1 MTMITAMITIMTTV
15 AAVAA
20 MVTTMHTITATI
32 TVTVV
37 AAVVAVVVARAIS
50 TDHGLAD
57 DKKTRAWRGFF
68 YGWHASVVRWRRLFG
83 HAGDLARLYALQFI
97 HQ

>member
-1 MTMITAMITIMTTV
+1 
-15 AAVAA
+15 
-20 MVTTMHTITATI
+20 MHKITATI

-68 YGWHASVVRWRRLFG
+68 YGWHSSVVRWRRLFG